1 MQVHLGPPDLM
12 TVFYAELLSMG
23 FSKPKP
29 LSESV
34 ISVINM
40 FYKVAKPRLRAS
52 VPQLALKK
60 DILNHIRLDKR

>member
-1 MQVHLGPPDLM
+1 M

-23 FSKPKP
+23 FSKPKS

-40 FYKVAKPRLRAS
+40 FYKVAKPKLRS
-52 VPQLALKK
+52 CIPQLALKK
-60 DILNHIRLDKR
+60 DILNHIRADRR